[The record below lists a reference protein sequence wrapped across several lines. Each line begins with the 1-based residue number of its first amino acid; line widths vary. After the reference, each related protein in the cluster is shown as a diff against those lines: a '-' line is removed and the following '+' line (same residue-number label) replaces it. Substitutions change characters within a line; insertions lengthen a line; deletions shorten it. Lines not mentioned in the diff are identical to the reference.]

1 MLTVWYADTQVTSVG
16 TLQTASCCCVGWGW
30 HMARPKRN
38 AADDSLLHGFYVSF
52 GLAPKTIERAI
63 ELRYSEPPPRTY
75 PRHSDI
81 AKRMRHEPV
90 VPKMRRP
97 K

>member
-1 MLTVWYADTQVTSVG
+1 
-16 TLQTASCCCVGWGW
+16 
-30 HMARPKRN
+30 MARPKRN
-38 AADDSLLHGFYVSF
+38 AADDSLLHGFYESF

>member
-1 MLTVWYADTQVTSVG
+1 MSVG
-16 TLQTASCCCVGWGW
+16 TLQTACCVGWGW
-30 HMARPKRN
+30 HMARPRRN
-38 AADDSLLHGFYVSF
+38 AAGDSLLHGFYESF
-52 GLAPKTIERAI
+52 GLAPRTIERAI

-90 VPKMRRP
+90 APKMRLL